1 MFDRESRLMIVPS
14 IAMLLAPLGTLSV
27 THPTLIE
34 IVACIITRIL
44 PTSIS
49 SLEKERLLRRRP
61 HLRDT

>member
-1 MFDRESRLMIVPS
+1 MIVPS

-49 SLEKERLLRRRP
+49 SLEKERSLRRRP
-61 HLRDT
+61 HLRDQ

>member
-1 MFDRESRLMIVPS
+1 MIVPS

-61 HLRDT
+61 RLRDT